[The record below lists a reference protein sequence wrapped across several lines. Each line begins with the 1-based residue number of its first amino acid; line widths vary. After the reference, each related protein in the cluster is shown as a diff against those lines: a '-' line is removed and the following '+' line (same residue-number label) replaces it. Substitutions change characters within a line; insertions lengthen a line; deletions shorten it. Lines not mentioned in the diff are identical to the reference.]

1 MIVPLPY
8 VAVGAVVGA
17 CLGSFVVTAAL
28 RSTRAEQALVG
39 RSRCDSCG
47 VTLGFAR
54 TLPVVSY
61 LGQGGACTTCGSRID
76 PLHLVGEIAGGMIVA
91 AALLAAPIER
101 AGLLAALGLMLLASA
116 LVDTRTQRL
125 PDLLTLAVAVIGVL
139 LAALRSPVDLLIGA
153 VAAVL
158 TFLVLEA
165 LRRGFLA
172 LTGKP
177 GLGFGDVKL
186 AAALALWLG
195 LATPWAIAIAS
206 VMGLVAMTIKRPADG
221 RLSFGPAIAMASFG
235 VGLLREA
242 GAWPQLS

>member
-17 CLGSFVVTAAL
+17 CLGSFAATAAL
-28 RSTRAEQALVG
+28 RSARAEQALIG
-39 RSRCDSCG
+39 RSRCESCG

-61 LGQGGACTTCGSRID
+61 LGQGGACATCGSRID
-76 PLHLVGEIAGGMIVA
+76 PLHLVGEVAGGVIVA
-91 AALLAAPIER
+91 AALFAAPIER
-101 AGLLAALGLMLLASA
+101 AGLVAALGLALLASA
-116 LVDTRTQRL
+116 LVDARTQRL
-125 PDLLTLAVAVIGVL
+125 PDLLTLAVAVIGTL
-139 LAALRSPVDLLIGA
+139 LAAFRSPLDLLIDA
-153 VAAVL
+153 IAAVL
-158 TFLVLEA
+158 TFLVFEA

-186 AAALALWLG
+186 ATALALWLG

-206 VMGLVAMTIKRPADG
+206 GLGLAVMAIRRPADG
-221 RLSFGPAIAMASFG
+221 RLSFGPAIAVASFG
-235 VGLLREA
+235 VGLLQEA
-242 GAWPQLS
+242 GAWPQLP